1 METTI
6 TLQPTTPVA
15 EEQGELSTE
24 DINAP
29 RFKEVAT
36 QTDDQIANN
45 AATQIML
52 DEREKEIN
60 DLNMKVE
67 GLKREISKWSSSLKT
82 PNSRSN
88 LSKTIVIL
96 HFIPDSMTT

>member
-24 DINAP
+24 D
-29 RFKEVAT
+29 KEVAI